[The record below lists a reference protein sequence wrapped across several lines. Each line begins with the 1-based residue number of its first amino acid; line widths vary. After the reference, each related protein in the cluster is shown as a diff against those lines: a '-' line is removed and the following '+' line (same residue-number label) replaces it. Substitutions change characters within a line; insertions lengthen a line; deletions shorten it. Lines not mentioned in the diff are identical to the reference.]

1 MAFSIR
7 SLVVSAMF
15 VVCTGTVSPSW
26 AQAELTSQKRA
37 DIQKLM
43 DLTGAGNIGVQA
55 ADQLIANM
63 KTALPQVKDAFW
75 VEFRKELSAEE
86 LIKLIIPL
94 YDKHLTHPEIKE
106 LIKFY
111 ETPVGKKMIAV
122 MPAITAESMQAGQQW
137 GMDIAM
143 RAKRKIEAQQK
154 GTK

>member
-1 MAFSIR
+1 
-7 SLVVSAMF
+7 
-15 VVCTGTVSPSW
+15 VC
-26 AQAELTSQKRA
+26 RRR
-37 DIQKLM
+37 
-43 DLTGAGNIGVQA
+43 
-55 ADQLIANM
+55 DQLIANM

-122 MPAITAESMQAGQQW
+122 MQPLPQRACRPVSSGVWTSRCGPSARSKRSKRERSSQTNRERLGESAR
-137 GMDIAM
+137 D
-143 RAKRKIEAQQK
+143 RDS
-154 GTK
+154 

>member
-7 SLVVSAMF
+7 SLVLSAMF
-15 VVCTGTVSPSW
+15 VVCAGTVSPSW
-26 AQAELTSQKRA
+26 AEGELNSQKRA

-63 KTALPQVKDAFW
+63 KTALPQVKEAFW
-75 VEFRKELSAEE
+75 NEFRKELSAEE

-154 GTK
+154 GSK

>member
-1 MAFSIR
+1 
-7 SLVVSAMF
+7 
-15 VVCTGTVSPSW
+15 
-26 AQAELTSQKRA
+26 
-37 DIQKLM
+37 
-43 DLTGAGNIGVQA
+43 
-55 ADQLIANM
+55 M
-63 KTALPQVKDAFW
+63 KTALPQVKEAFW
-75 VEFRKELSAEE
+75 NEFRKELSADE
-86 LIKLIIPL
+86 LVKLIIPL

-154 GTK
+154 GSK